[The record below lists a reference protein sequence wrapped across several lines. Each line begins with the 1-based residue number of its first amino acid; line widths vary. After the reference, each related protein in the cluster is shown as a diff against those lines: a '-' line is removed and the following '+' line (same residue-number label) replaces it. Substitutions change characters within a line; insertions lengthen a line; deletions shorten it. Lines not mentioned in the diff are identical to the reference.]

1 MSSVCI
7 FKTN

>member
-7 FKTN
+7 SW